1 MMKRLL
7 AVLLLLFPGSALAK
21 PMVSQADLS
30 GTIDRA
36 RVELVLT
43 GAPQFHVL
51 YLANPYR
58 IVIDMDALD
67 WHAAPISGGAKDRL
81 VTGLRYGVQKTGSSR
96 LVLDLAAPARIATA
110 RYHADKASAKTHLII
125 DLQAASSANFQQAM
139 NHNRPSPKTAE
150 TKDIEAAVN
159 MTTAAGKPSTPAQP
173 QKAQQQQAAAQR
185 NVDQAGGDT
194 TVDAKKQ
201 AYPEPLLTSLDS
213 ELAHGQQ
220 VPDPDEKPGFSSP
233 DGYFVSYM
241 HPPGALLGAGVT
253 VGMQF

>member
-1 MMKRLL
+1 MKRLL

-21 PMVSQADLS
+21 PMVSEADLS

-67 WHAAPISGGAKDRL
+67 WRAAPISSGSKDRL
-81 VTGLRYGVQKTGSSR
+81 VTDLRYGVQKTGSSR

-110 RYHADKASAKTHLII
+110 HYHADKASAKTHLII
-125 DLQAASSANFQQAM
+125 DLQAASTANFQQAM
-139 NHNRPSPKTAE
+139 AHNQPSPKMAE
-150 TKDIEAAVN
+150 AKDIEAAAN
-159 MTTAAGKPSTPAQP
+159 MTTAAGKPSTAAQP
-173 QKAQQQQAAAQR
+173 RKMQQQQAASPQTV
-185 NVDQAGGDT
+185 NQAGGDT
-194 TVDAKKQ
+194 TVATKKP
-201 AYPEPLLTSLDS
+201 AYPEPLLTSLDG

-220 VPDPDEKPGFSSP
+220 SADQDEKPGFSSP